1 MVTKKKQYNSMFEL
15 ILMKDEQLIGKENWI
30 IHVLFLYKRDAQES
44 QHPNIY
50 RGISIQPRNNS
61 VVTEG

>member
-1 MVTKKKQYNSMFEL
+1 MFEL

-30 IHVLFLYKRDAQES
+30 IYVLFLYKRDVHKS

-50 RGISIQPRNNS
+50 GGSSIQPRNNS